1 MSEKENEIVEK
12 LKDTIPKMSDYQK
25 GYLLGMVETMADKPK
40 NKDETGV
47 GDGE

>member
-1 MSEKENEIVEK
+1 MSEKEKEIVEK

-25 GYLLGMVETMADKPK
+25 GYLLGMVDKPK